1 MTASSD
7 YGVSIV
13 ESFTPPKNWIPG
25 QEINKDVYSVN
36 TGSVDAFVKEDVAGV
51 LEFTYED
58 IVGVKPTA
66 AATDKYVELGE
77 NVKTAIDGVTTEEAG
92 GFLAWTD
99 AQVDGVTYPTGSVN
113 SRRVDPNNTDTDTKD
128 PRWTPPATGTYIF
141 RRSIIPAQAAVE
153 ADPTADPP
161 VEAQAAVPTKY
172 TYAGYYYVAPGEG
185 ETEGKYYKIV
195 IGSDVYPTLVADA
208 TTTPSTYVYDIYASS
223 DDVGVA
229 YDEETGELLG
239 TPIVNYVVEKEVSS
253 TDVNLKYVAGA
264 TAADRDYLQVLYNT
278 DLTATAK
285 VDALK
290 GVMDAAQTAYNTART
305 TAAEADSTLAERNV
319 DLANAQGAYNS
330 AKSRYDQTKA
340 DYDYAKALTDATN
353 KLVEAAKRRGEVENS
368 KKQAE
373 DDLKD
378 ARDAMAK
385 QADKM
390 VDPTATGAY
399 TSTNLFDTTFTDTL
413 ASTALVT
420 APLRTYITSG
430 GQDGNSDLTDANNNL
445 TNFDNKWTA
454 ISGKLATIKAEL
466 EELAAYENNADV
478 LTGTN
483 NRTGDRAEALKE
495 SLVTDIDELNV
506 MLAEYQ
512 NLYATLTANNP
523 ANAELYLTGII
534 TTGDV
539 SAKTAILAYAV
550 TYGGVLNTQMDTATT
565 GLADLVDDF
574 DEAYDAYHAYLGADG
589 LDAQADTA
597 WKDAI
602 KEYNATVGTVGDG
615 SVAGKDNA
623 TSRYEKAIDT
633 VQNLPNAFSLAAD
646 DKLTNNAATLV
657 PGAFATNSGPGYAAV
672 TTGADP
678 AIAETTPYTDYVT
691 VSPTADG
698 EGKYPV
704 TKNVTRKVADEK
716 DFTQLTADPS
726 GDPQKLGDSTS
737 TVASTDLKGKMLKA
751 ADDLATAQGLY
762 DNAKTAKENADKAV
776 TDKKTTLDQATAA
789 YESADGDLVATSTIN
804 IKVYLD
810 QNWKDY
816 WEMDP
821 DTDNTTNV
829 DFYLKKI
836 LEAGET
842 SHKLIDGVEL
852 DPNMSA
858 KDYKNLTFDLN
869 IGLDSI
875 QVAYDADQR
884 GYTTET
890 VDAEANF
897 AGMKATVDAPLTK
910 GSTVTWTD
918 NAGVPAPA
926 TP

>member
-58 IVGVKPTA
+58 IVGTPPTA
-66 AATDKYVELGE
+66 TSTNYVELGE

-92 GFLAWTD
+92 GFLAWTN
-99 AQVDGVTYPTGSVN
+99 AQVDGDTYPTGSVN
-113 SRRVDPNNTDTDTKD
+113 SRRADPNHTDTGTKN

-153 ADPTADPP
+153 ADPTATPP
-161 VEAQAAVPTKY
+161 VEEQDAVPTKY

-229 YDEETGELLG
+229 YNEETGELLG

-253 TDVNLKYVAGA
+253 TDVDLKYVAGA
-264 TAADRDYLQVLYNT
+264 TDADRDYLQVLYNT

-285 VDALK
+285 VEALK
-290 GVMDAAQTAYNTART
+290 GVMNEAQTAYNTART
-305 TAAEADSTLAERNV
+305 NAAEADSTLAEKNV

-353 KLVEAAKRRGEVENS
+353 KLVAEAKKRGEVENS
-368 KKQAE
+368 KKQKE
-373 DDLKD
+373 DALVA
-378 ARDAMAK
+378 ARDAMAQ

-390 VDPTATGAY
+390 VDKTNTNKY
-399 TSTNLFDTTFTDTL
+399 TSANLFDTTFTDSL
-413 ASTALVT
+413 ASNALVT
-420 APLRTYITSG
+420 APLRTYIIG
-430 GQDGNSDLTDANNNL
+430 GGRDGNSTLTDANNNL
-445 TNFDNKWTA
+445 TNFDNKWAA
-454 ISGKLATIKAEL
+454 ISGKLATIKANL
-466 EELAAYENNADV
+466 EELAAYKNSDDV
-478 LTGTN
+478 KTGAS
-483 NRTGDRAEALKE
+483 NRTGDRAEELKVA
-495 SLVTDIDELNV
+495 LVTDIDELNV

-512 NLYATLTANNP
+512 NLYATLTADSAVREAYLSGILTDQDVTAQTGIL
-523 ANAELYLTGII
+523 ANA
-534 TTGDV
+534 V
-539 SAKTAILAYAV
+539 A
-550 TYGGVLNTQMDTATT
+550 YGGVLDTQMDTATT
-565 GLADLVDDF
+565 GLAALVDAF
-574 DEAYDAYHAYLGADG
+574 DTAYDDYHAYVDAGG
-589 LDAQADTA
+589 LEAQADEA
-597 WKDAI
+597 WVNAI
-602 KEYNATVGTVGDG
+602 KEYNATVGAPGDTD
-615 SVAGKDNA
+615 DNA
-623 TSRYEKAIDT
+623 TSRYETAIGT
-633 VQNLPNAFSLAAD
+633 VQDLPNAFASTSPY
-646 DKLTNNAATLV
+646 KLTNNAATLV
-657 PGAFATNSGPGYAAV
+657 PGASALNSGPGYSAV
-672 TTGADP
+672 IGTSPDSTKTNPQIG
-678 AIAETTPYTDYVT
+678 EGTPYTTYVT
-691 VSPTADG
+691 VASDPTD
-698 EGKYPV
+698 GKYPV
-704 TKNVTRKVADEK
+704 TENVTRKVADEK
-716 DFTQLTADPS
+716 DFEQITANPDATA
-726 GDPQKLGDSTS
+726 QKLGDSAS
-737 TVASTDLKGKMLKA
+737 TKASTDLKGKMLKA
-751 ADDLATAQGLY
+751 ADDLATAQGAY
-762 DNAKTAKENADKAV
+762 DGAKTAKENADKAV

-918 NAGVPAPA
+918 VEGVPAPA